1 MAKTYNIYQDGVKV
15 HEGVAELT
23 KTITGLTPN
32 TSYKFEVTAVEEGVE
47 SAKSTAVTAKTNPR
61 LVATVTASQ
70 KTMSLAS
77 DGSKALTFT
86 VAPDDATNKELTITN
101 SNPEFATYADGTVTA
116 VAEGTTTIT
125 ATAKDGSGATANCVV
140 TVQAPAE

>member
-15 HEGVAELT
+15 QEGVAELT

-61 LVATVTASQ
+61 KEYANRANFKKGFLGPYRQIDRASRFFRFNR
-70 KTMSLAS
+70 A
-77 DGSKALTFT
+77 
-86 VAPDDATNKELTITN
+86 
-101 SNPEFATYADGTVTA
+101 
-116 VAEGTTTIT
+116 
-125 ATAKDGSGATANCVV
+125 
-140 TVQAPAE
+140 